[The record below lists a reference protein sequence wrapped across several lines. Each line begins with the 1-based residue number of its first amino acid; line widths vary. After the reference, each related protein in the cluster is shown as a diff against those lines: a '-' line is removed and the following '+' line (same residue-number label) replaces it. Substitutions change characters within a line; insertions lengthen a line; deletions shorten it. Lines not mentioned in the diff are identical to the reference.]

1 MLSQEEERIAIEKLV
16 AAEPA
21 KDSPKLEHDS
31 IDRIA
36 RTAARLADGGGQ
48 GEWHSSRNLKIAAS
62 IVMTVVLA
70 TTLGLSIS
78 NGAKNRRLSIA
89 NNAPRILV
97 GAEGSTSVAG
107 NQSPKESILKI
118 FFKDGGK
125 LGVTRTS
132 RPSYALTWKSDAFVA
147 AAKLAKVFGVST
159 SKRVD
164 YLGGTQFGS
173 NSGPS
178 VRVYR
183 KDGLLRWA
191 YVGSTTYGTVHPTPI
206 STNSPK
212 HNGASPSISQATNEA
227 KRLVSSIGMS
237 KHQGTPLATEVQ
249 GIVFVR
255 IPLVIDGIV
264 STIESDVN
272 YGPSNSLVSA
282 GGFLADV
289 VSDGV
294 VHVMAPVEAVD
305 VLRRT
310 SFFLPNTDQNIPGKS
325 ILPTFVVT
333 INQAKATYSIFQGI
347 NGVAWLLPSWILVGP
362 QELSNGSER
371 QIFSAIVDGVTP
383 DELNVG

>member
-159 SKRVD
+159 
-164 YLGGTQFGS
+164 
-173 NSGPS
+173 
-178 VRVYR
+178 
-183 KDGLLRWA
+183 
-191 YVGSTTYGTVHPTPI
+191 I